1 MDSYFHRSDSLGI
14 FYESV
19 KNKVLMMSYELFI
32 SLRYLRA
39 KRKQVFVSII
49 TFISVAGIFLG
60 VAALIIVIAV
70 MNGFENDLRNKILGI
85 NSHIILMEYSGAM
98 RNHPRV
104 MQEVSGVP
112 GVVAATPFI
121 YSQAMLKN
129 GSNVTGIVLRGLSTK
144 DALKVINLGK
154 ISEGKLDYLK
164 EGEQRIP
171 GLKPE
176 LAGLPG
182 ILIGRELAK
191 NLGVFLFE
199 TGHVVSPAGVS
210 TPMGMV
216 PRMKPFVVVGIFES
230 GFYEYDSTLAYIS
243 LKNCQE
249 FLNMGDTV
257 TGIEIRVDDIYKADR
272 IAKAIEKKLGYPYWG
287 RNWMEMN
294 KNLFSAL
301 KLEKRVM
308 FIILS
313 LIVLVAAFNI
323 ISALI
328 MIVMEK
334 NKDIAILKTMGA
346 TRGGIMKIFIFQ
358 GLVVGAIGTFFG
370 CLAGLAVAFNLEFL
384 SRFVEK
390 LFGFKI
396 LPGDVYYLNELPSQ
410 VNYSDVGI
418 IILGTMLISFLATIY
433 PSWRASRLD
442 PAEAL
447 RYE

>member
-1 MDSYFHRSDSLGI
+1 VTF
-14 FYESV
+14 
-19 KNKVLMMSYELFI
+19 YELFI

-39 KRKQVFVSII
+39 RRKQVFVSII
-49 TFISVAGIFLG
+49 TFISIAGIFLG

-85 NSHIILMEYSGAM
+85 NSHVILMEYTGAM
-98 RNHPRV
+98 RDYPQV
-104 MQEVSGVP
+104 MKEVVQTP

-121 YSQAMLKN
+121 YSQAMLKK
-129 GSNVTGIVLRGLSTK
+129 GSSVTGIVLRGLSTE
-144 DALKVINLGK
+144 DALKVIHLGK
-154 ISEGKLDYLK
+154 IRQGQLDDLREGRK
-164 EGEQRIP
+164 IP

-176 LAGLPG
+176 FASLPG
-182 ILIGRELAK
+182 VAIGKELAK
-191 NLGVFLFE
+191 SLGVLLHD
-199 TGHVVSPAGVS
+199 TVYIVSPSGVA

-216 PRMKPFVVVGIFES
+216 PRMKPFVVAAIFES
-230 GFYEYDSTLAYIS
+230 GFFEYDSTLAYIS
-243 LKNCQE
+243 LKSCQE
-249 FLNMGDTV
+249 FMGMGNAV
-257 TGIEIRVDDIYKADR
+257 TGIEIRVDDIYRADR
-272 IAKAIEKKLGYPYWG
+272 IAKQIEAKLGFPYWG

-294 KNLFSAL
+294 RNLFSAL

-346 TRGGIMKIFIFQ
+346 TRAGIMKIFIFQ
-358 GLVVGAIGTFFG
+358 GLVVGAVGTFLG
-370 CLAGLAVAFNLEFL
+370 CIAGLAVAFNLEAI
-384 SRFVEK
+384 SRFVEN

-396 LPGDVYYLNELPSQ
+396 LPGDVYYLSELPSQ
-410 VNYSDVGI
+410 VNYGDVGI
-418 IILGTMLISFLATIY
+418 IIAGTLLISFLSTIY
-433 PSWRASRLD
+433 PSWRAARLD
-442 PAEAL
+442 PVEAL

>member
-1 MDSYFHRSDSLGI
+1 MT
-14 FYESV
+14 
-19 KNKVLMMSYELFI
+19 SYELFI

-39 KRKQVFVSII
+39 RRKQVFVSII
-49 TFISVAGIFLG
+49 TFISIAGIFLG
-60 VAALIIVIAV
+60 VAALIIVLAV

-85 NSHIILMEYSGAM
+85 NSHVILMEHGGAM
-98 RNHPRV
+98 KNHPRV
-104 MQEVSGVP
+104 MREIAQLP

-129 GSNVTGIVLRGLSTK
+129 GSSVTGIVLRGLSME
-144 DALKVINLGK
+144 DAMKVINLGK
-154 ISEGKLDYLK
+154 IREGKLDYLG
-164 EGEQRIP
+164 EGERKIA

-176 LAGLPG
+176 LSSVPG

-199 TGHVVSPAGVS
+199 TVHVVSPSGVS
-210 TPMGMV
+210 TPLGMV
-216 PRMKPFVVVGIFES
+216 PRMKSFLVVGIFES
-230 GFYEYDSTLAYIS
+230 GFFEYDSTLAYIS

-249 FLNMGDTV
+249 FLNMGDLV
-257 TGIEIRVDDIYKADR
+257 TGIEIRVDDIYKADL
-272 IAKAIEKKLGYPYWG
+272 IAKQIEKKLGFPYWG
-287 RNWMEMN
+287 RHWMEMN
-294 KNLFSAL
+294 RNLFSAL

-334 NKDIAILKTMGA
+334 SKDIAILKTMGA
-346 TRGGIMKIFIFQ
+346 TRAGIMKIFILQ
-358 GLVVGAIGTFFG
+358 GLVVGAIGTLLG
-370 CLAGLAVAFNLEFL
+370 SLAGLAVALNLEAL

-396 LPGDVYYLNELPSQ
+396 LPGDVYYLSELPSQ
-410 VNYSDVGI
+410 VNYGDVGI
-418 IILGTMLISFLATIY
+418 IILGTLLISFLSTIY

>member
-1 MDSYFHRSDSLGI
+1 
-14 FYESV
+14 
-19 KNKVLMMSYELFI
+19 MMSYELFI

-129 GSNVTGIVLRGLSTK
+129 GGNVTGIVLRGLSIK

-199 TGHVVSPAGVS
+199 TVHVVSPAGVS

-294 KNLFSAL
+294 RNLFSAL

-370 CLAGLAVAFNLEFL
+370 CLAGLAVAFNLESL

>member
-1 MDSYFHRSDSLGI
+1 
-14 FYESV
+14 
-19 KNKVLMMSYELFI
+19 MMPYELFI

-39 KRKQVFVSII
+39 RRKQVFLSII
-49 TFISVAGIFLG
+49 TFISIAGIFLG

-70 MNGFENDLRNKILGI
+70 MNGFETDLRTKILGI
-85 NSHIILMEYSGAM
+85 NAHVIVMEHSGGM
-98 RNHPRV
+98 RNHSRV
-104 MQEVSGVP
+104 MQEVAQIP
-112 GVVAATPFI
+112 GVAAATPFI

-129 GSNVTGIVLRGLSTK
+129 GNNVTGIVLRGLAME

-154 ISEGKLDYLK
+154 IREGKLEYLK
-164 EGEQRIP
+164 DGGRTIP
-171 GLKPE
+171 HLKPE
-176 LAGLPG
+176 LSGLPG

-191 NLGVFLFE
+191 NLGVFPFE
-199 TGHVVSPAGVS
+199 TVYVVSPSGIS

-216 PRMKPFVVVGIFES
+216 PRMKPFLVVGIFES

-249 FLNMGDTV
+249 FLTMGELV
-257 TGIEIRVDDIYKADR
+257 TGIEIRVDDIYRADR
-272 IAKAIEKKLGYPYWG
+272 IAKAIEKKLGYPYWC

-346 TRGGIMKIFIFQ
+346 TRRAIMKIFIFQ
-358 GLVVGAIGTFFG
+358 GLIVGALGTFLG
-370 CLAGLAVAFNLEFL
+370 CLAGLAVAFNLEAL
-384 SRFVEK
+384 SRFIEK

-396 LPGDVYYLNELPSQ
+396 LPGDVYYLSELPSQ
-410 VNYSDVGI
+410 VNFGDVGI
-418 IILGTMLISFLATIY
+418 IVAGTMLICFLATIY

-442 PAEAL
+442 PVEAL
-447 RYE
+447 RYD

>member
-1 MDSYFHRSDSLGI
+1 MP
-14 FYESV
+14 
-19 KNKVLMMSYELFI
+19 YELFI

-39 KRKQVFVSII
+39 RRKQVFLSII
-49 TFISVAGIFLG
+49 TFISIAGIFLG

-70 MNGFENDLRNKILGI
+70 MNGFETDLRTKILGI
-85 NSHIILMEYSGAM
+85 NSHVIVMDHTGGM
-98 RNHPRV
+98 RDYPRV
-104 MQEVSGVP
+104 MQEVSRVP

-129 GSNVTGIVLRGLSTK
+129 GNTVTGVVLRGLSME

-154 ISEGKLDYLK
+154 IREGSLDYLK
-164 EGEQRIP
+164 EGTRSIP

-176 LAGLPG
+176 LSGLPG

-191 NLGVFLFE
+191 HLGVFLFE
-199 TGHVVSPAGVS
+199 TLYVVSPAGVS

-230 GFYEYDSTLAYIS
+230 GFYEYDSTLAFIS
-243 LKNCQE
+243 LKTCQE
-249 FLNMGDTV
+249 FLNMGDLV
-257 TGIEIRVDDIYKADR
+257 TGLEIRVDDIYRADK
-272 IAKAIEKKLGYPYWG
+272 IAKTIERKLGYPYWG

-294 KNLFSAL
+294 RNLFSAL
-301 KLEKRVM
+301 RLEKRVM

-346 TRGGIMKIFIFQ
+346 TRTDIMKIFIFQ
-358 GLVVGAIGTFFG
+358 GVVVGALGTVLG
-370 CLAGLAVAFNLEFL
+370 CIAGLAVAFNLEAI

-396 LPGDVYYLNELPSQ
+396 LPGDVYYLSELPSQ
-410 VNYSDVGI
+410 VNFGDVGI
-418 IILGTMLISFLATIY
+418 IIAGTMLISFLSTIY

-447 RYE
+447 RFD

>member
-1 MDSYFHRSDSLGI
+1 
-14 FYESV
+14 
-19 KNKVLMMSYELFI
+19 MMSYELFI

-49 TFISVAGIFLG
+49 TFISIAGIFLG
-60 VAALIIVIAV
+60 VAALIIVLAV
-70 MNGFENDLRNKILGI
+70 MNGFETDLRNKILGI
-85 NSHIILMEYSGAM
+85 NSHIILMQYSGAM
-98 RNHPRV
+98 RDHQRV
-104 MQEVSGVP
+104 MRDVVQVP

-129 GSNVTGIVLRGLSTK
+129 GSSVTGIVLRGLSTE
-144 DALKVINLGK
+144 DAMKVINLGK
-154 ISEGKLDYLK
+154 IREGKLEDLG
-164 EGEQRIP
+164 EGRKIP

-176 LAGLPG
+176 LTSLPG

-191 NLGVFLFE
+191 NLGVFLHE
-199 TGHVVSPAGVS
+199 TVYVVSPSGVA

-216 PRMKPFVVVGIFES
+216 PRMKPFLVAGIFES
-230 GFYEYDSTLAYIS
+230 GFFEYDSTLAYIS

-249 FLNMGDTV
+249 FLGMDEMV
-257 TGIEIRVDDIYKADR
+257 TGIEIRVDDIYRADR
-272 IAKAIEKKLGYPYWG
+272 IAKQIEKKLGFPYWG

-308 FIILS
+308 FLILS

-346 TRGGIMKIFIFQ
+346 TRAGIMKIFIFQ
-358 GLVVGAIGTFFG
+358 GIVVGAIGTFLG
-370 CLAGLAVAFNLEFL
+370 CIAGLAVAFNLEAL
-384 SRFVEK
+384 SRFVEN

-396 LPGDVYYLNELPSQ
+396 LPGDVYYLSELPSQ
-410 VNYSDVGI
+410 VNYGDVG
-418 IILGTMLISFLATIY
+418 
-433 PSWRASRLD
+433 PRASNRRNRCAMNNRRKMED
-442 PAEAL
+442 V
-447 RYE
+447 

>member
-1 MDSYFHRSDSLGI
+1 
-14 FYESV
+14 
-19 KNKVLMMSYELFI
+19 MMSYELFI
-32 SLRYLRA
+32 SLRYLKA

-164 EGEQRIP
+164 EGEQKIP

-176 LAGLPG
+176 SAGLPG

-199 TGHVVSPAGVS
+199 TVHVVSPAGIS

-294 KNLFSAL
+294 RNLFSAL

-410 VNYSDVGI
+410 VNYGDVGI